1 MTGLYTF
8 LVAAVLS
15 ICFLSSGQASP
26 FPSACASAM
35 HLSRTVDDP
44 DKMPRATGLKA
55 EYYNGTHF
63 EEKLITRTEAQV
75 NYQWS
80 GKPWLPGLEELSFS
94 ARWTGVLYAP
104 AEGTYT
110 LIARVDDG
118 IRLWLGGQLLIDEW
132 HGQSVT
138 TYRRIVRMKAGK
150 YYNLKIE
157 YFNHYGPGAMQLFW
171 ETPETATGSSSG
183 LVSKGARNLIP
194 KDFFFKSKPV
204 SPVGQTVAKGG
215 EKPKQK
221 SRIALVGHSPTSG
234 NREAPARQSPPP
246 LANPTSTEKTD
257 TLAKRVPRSESMEKP
272 EIGKAVVLKH
282 VLFVQSQYVMLP
294 ESHAE
299 LDELVRMLLNY
310 PDLRIEIAGHTDNQG
325 DPRLNQAL
333 SENRATVVAAYL
345 IRNGVAERRIEARGY
360 GSTQPITDNS
370 DEAKRAQ
377 NRRVEFTVR

>member
-1 MTGLYTF
+1 MTGFYTF
-8 LVAAVLS
+8 LVAAVFS
-15 ICFLSSGQASP
+15 MGFLSSGQASP
-26 FPSACASAM
+26 FPSACASVM
-35 HLSRTVDDP
+35 PLNRMVDDP

-63 EEKLITRTEAQV
+63 EEKLLTRTEAQV
-75 NYQWS
+75 NYEWS
-80 GKPWLPGLEELSFS
+80 GKPWLPGLNELSFS

-132 HGQSVT
+132 HGQSVI
-138 TYRRIVRMKAGK
+138 TYKRIVRMKAGR
-150 YYNLKIE
+150 YYDLKIE

-171 ETPETATGSSSG
+171 EAPETATASPD
-183 LVSKGARNLIP
+183 LVNKGARTLIP

-204 SPVGQTVAKGG
+204 SPVSPTVAKGG

-221 SRIALVGHSPTSG
+221 SRIALAGHSPAKSKS
-234 NREAPARQSPPP
+234 PARQSPPP
-246 LANPTSTEKTD
+246 LANPVSKAAPD
-257 TLAKRVPRSESMEKP
+257 TLSKRAPELESLGRP
-272 EIGKAVVLKH
+272 EPGKAIVLKR
-282 VLFVQSQYVMLP
+282 VLFVQSQYLLLP

-299 LDELVRMLLNY
+299 LDQLVRMLLNY

-345 IRNGVAERRIEARGY
+345 IRNGVAESRIEARGY
-360 GSTQPITDNS
+360 GSTQPIADNS
-370 DEAKRAQ
+370 DEANRAR
-377 NRRVEFTVR
+377 NRRVEFTVK